1 MQSKKLKMA
10 ASALAL
16 AMASLLAHAATVST
30 GQTINTT
37 IGATWYTWTGSGG
50 LTIGDAGFAGHSD
63 AYDDAWLTRINGAYY
78 NPDTVDLTGTTMTGP
93 VMSMSG
99 LNVSV
104 QYYFAPDSAVARI
117 LVTLHN
123 PSGAPIAATVDMP
136 TNFGS
141 DGSTVY
147 RTTSSGDTAITTA
160 DRWLISSDGYY
171 SDPVNTSVFYGPGAV
186 REVPTAYYTTVHSAA
201 GTEGIG
207 ATFALNIGAGQTQSL
222 MFFAGLNGITSATNT
237 LEAAQTGAALFN
249 SNATLRPEWL
259 TGLSGAQKAQI
270 MNWALDTFTTCSA
283 EGFTGT
289 KLTLCQQICEVPQS
303 SLRLT
308 ALIKLYVA
316 AFREDPPCAR

>member
-1 MQSKKLKMA
+1 MQSKKLKLA
-10 ASALAL
+10 TSALAL
-16 AMASLLAHAATVST
+16 AMTSLIAAAATVST
-30 GQTINTT
+30 SQTVNTPV
-37 IGATWYTWTGSGG
+37 GATWYTWTDPG
-50 LTIGDAGFAGHSD
+50 LTIGDAEFGGHGD

-78 NPDTVDLTGTTMTGP
+78 NPTTADLTGTTMTGP

-104 QYYFAPDSAVARI
+104 QYHFAPDSAVARI

-141 DGSTVY
+141 DGGTIY
-147 RTTSSGDTAITTA
+147 RTTSSGDSSITTA
-160 DRWLISSDGYY
+160 DRWIISSDSGY

-186 REVPTAYYTTVHSAA
+186 REAPTAYYTSVHSSA

-207 ATFALNIGAGQTQSL
+207 ATFAMEIPAGQTQSL

-237 LEAAQTGAALFN
+237 LEAAQAGAALFN
-249 SNATLRPEWL
+249 SNDTLRPEWL
-259 TGLSGAQKAQI
+259 TGLSDAQKAQI
-270 MNWALDTFTTCSA
+270 MNWAFGDTFTTCRA

-303 SLRLT
+303 PLRLS
-308 ALIKLYVA
+308 ALIKLYVTA
-316 AFREDPPCAR
+316 YREDPPCAR

>member
-1 MQSKKLKMA
+1 MKANKLKSA
-10 ASALAL
+10 AGALVL
-16 AMASLLAHAATVST
+16 AMASLVAAAATVST
-30 GQTINTT
+30 NQTVSTPV
-37 IGATWYTWTGSGG
+37 GATWYTWTSSLG
-50 LTIGDAGFAGHSD
+50 LTVGDASFGGRSD

-78 NPDTVDLTGTTMTGP
+78 NPGSVDLTGTTMTGP
-93 VMSMSG
+93 VMNLSG

-123 PSGAPIAATVDMP
+123 PSSAPIAATVDMP

-141 DGSTVY
+141 DGGTVY
-147 RTTSSGDTAITTA
+147 RTTSSGDSSITTA
-160 DRWLISSDGYY
+160 DRWLISSDSVF
-171 SDPVNTSVFYGPGAV
+171 SDPINTSVFYGPGAV
-186 REVPTAYYTTVHSAA
+186 REVPTAYYTTVHSGA

-207 ATFALNIGAGQTQSL
+207 ATFALDIAAGQTQSL

-237 LEAAQTGAALFN
+237 LDAAQSGAALFN
-249 SNATLRPEWL
+249 SNATLLPEWL
-259 TGLSGAQKAQI
+259 AGVSDAQKAQI
-270 MNWALDTFTTCSA
+270 MNWAFDTFTTCRA

-303 SLRLT
+303 PLRLS